1 MYDVVSRLRQNGG
14 NVARGT
20 RRGGATGCW
29 DLTAGVSSGS
39 WKPASLVALSSR
51 TSSSSAS
58 AVFALKAVRLE
69 VQACW
74 GRVAVSTAPLL
85 LLI

>member
-20 RRGGATGCW
+20 RGGGATGCW
-29 DLTAGVSSGS
+29 GLTAGVSSGS

-51 TSSSSAS
+51 TSSSSSAS
-58 AVFALKAVRLE
+58 TMFALKAV
-69 VQACW
+69 
-74 GRVAVSTAPLL
+74 S
-85 LLI
+85 